1 MRSIL
6 VNIEDLYKY
15 NMDRVLEKIPIKYLN
30 KNDNNYKGIIFII
43 PLLDF
48 YNINKIQKGKERIE
62 YMNSVKFINNING
75 IYYIIYNDKNKLCEI
90 RKNINNQKHL
100 KHVLNSITN
109 YLPKNVTIWIGIIP
123 YKNLTIYIKEGFND
137 VYKCNKS
144 PLGFKFKKYGIAF
157 IKKKDSGVL
166 NNLSIK
172 YLDIVDK
179 KNILKCEIYARFTPD
194 TLKYLNDINL
204 TVYNKEI
211 SGSLYISNII
221 EKQHKIVFELSSNP
235 KSIINGLEE
244 EVNAVYSRYNFHT
257 HPKKAYENYKVINGW
272 PSSQDYIGFLDLKNT
287 TIFHTVVTL
296 EGVYII
302 SLSSEWHDNI
312 STNIPNRK
320 YISHEYDINHLENIT
335 PEDYVN
341 KINLKKYKGKQLFHV
356 KYMDWN
362 NAYKIFPV
370 FYNKTRGE
378 CLVSDDTFNL
388 SNLL

>member
-48 YNINKIQKGKERIE
+48 YNINKIQKGNERIE

-221 EKQHKIVFELSSNP
+221 WTKMQK
-235 KSIINGLEE
+235 
-244 EVNAVYSRYNFHT
+244 
-257 HPKKAYENYKVINGW
+257 
-272 PSSQDYIGFLDLKNT
+272 
-287 TIFHTVVTL
+287 
-296 EGVYII
+296 
-302 SLSSEWHDNI
+302 
-312 STNIPNRK
+312 
-320 YISHEYDINHLENIT
+320 
-335 PEDYVN
+335 
-341 KINLKKYKGKQLFHV
+341 
-356 KYMDWN
+356 
-362 NAYKIFPV
+362 
-370 FYNKTRGE
+370 
-378 CLVSDDTFNL
+378 
-388 SNLL
+388 